1 LCTPGGRTARGIL
14 LRSGRAVSATN
25 DLPAYTTALRRQREN
40 PEYTGLRLYRVLRLA
55 VVLTGAVALGACAG
69 QTRPPQTPAQL
80 MEERA
85 QSDAEFRADA
95 RNMISGLVA
104 RTKAESDQYAS
115 GQRPRPP
122 VVDILIISGG
132 GDWGAFGAGFL
143 KGWGRIPADDPMA
156 RPRFTVVSG
165 VSTGALIAPFA
176 FLGDD
181 QSLETVNH
189 LYRNPKP
196 DWVRPRGILYFLPS
210 NISFAE
216 VPGLEREMR
225 DHVTPD
231 MVRRIADA
239 GADGRLLVVNTSN
252 LDDGGP
258 RVFDLV
264 AESRRAV
271 QTGNLDRIHN
281 IILASAGIPAAFPF
295 RIVDDQMY
303 VDGGV
308 TGNIIYGG
316 RIEEEDSFSALWQG
330 SYPGLPIPK
339 VRYWVLFNNQ
349 LRPSPKVTGANWPSV
364 VQRSLEMATR
374 SSTTTA
380 LRHLLAMCEISRL
393 KHGADIEVRI
403 ASIPGDWKP
412 PVEGTF
418 VKETMN
424 NLADLGERMG
434 ADPAS
439 WQSDVP

>member
-1 LCTPGGRTARGIL
+1 MRTRRGRTARGIL
-14 LRSGRAVSATN
+14 LRSGRAVPAAN
-25 DLPAYTTALRRQREN
+25 DRRSYTTALRRQREN
-40 PEYTGLRLYRVLRLA
+40 PEYTALRLNTVLRVAAALA
-55 VVLTGAVALGACAG
+55 GAVALGACAG
-69 QTRPPQTPAQL
+69 QTRPPQTPARL
-80 MEERA
+80 VELRA
-85 QSDAEFRADA
+85 QSDAQFRADS
-95 RNMISGLVA
+95 RDMIGRLLV
-104 RTKAESDQYAS
+104 RTKSQSDQFAS
-115 GQRPRPP
+115 GQRPNPP

-143 KGWGRIPADDPMA
+143 RGWGRIPAGDPMA

-189 LYRNPKP
+189 LYRNPQP
-196 DWVRPRGILYFLPS
+196 DWVKPRGILYFLPS

-225 DHVTPD
+225 DHVTRD

-239 GADGRLLVVNTSN
+239 GADGRMLVVNTSN
-252 LDDGGP
+252 VDDGSP

-264 AESRRAV
+264 AESRRAI
-271 QTGNLDRIHN
+271 QSGDLDRIHN
-281 IILASAGIPAAFPF
+281 VILASAGIPAAFPF
-295 RIVDDQMY
+295 RIIDDQMY

-316 RIEEEDSFSALWQG
+316 RIGEEDSLPAMWQMT
-330 SYPGLPIPK
+330 YPGVPIPRI
-339 VRYWVLFNNQ
+339 RYWVIFNNKF
-349 LRPSPKVTGANWPSV
+349 RPLPEVTGANWPSI

-393 KHGADIEVRI
+393 KRGANIEVRI

-412 PVEGTF
+412 PAEGTF

-434 ADPAS
+434 ASSAS
-439 WQSDVP
+439 WQSEVP